1 MKGVGSRE
9 KIFTPF
15 HNHAHELYRR
25 HHPQILIIVEPCFA
39 EDRAQEV
46 IDTLL
51 YSHSQRIDSIGFS
64 GGIWMLWNEGSNLK
78 VGTLTTSEYSIH
90 ALVKVPI
97 QSHNF
102 LLTVIYAFPNFNK
115 KKILWNYLKILAPS
129 VNLPWVLFGDFND
142 MLVEDEKMGGLP
154 LNGSRLTAFRDC
166 INQCGLMDLGFH
178 GPRFTW
184 TNKNSICHR
193 NIKESLDRGL
203 GNSEWKIHFP
213 RTEIHHLP
221 RTKSDHCPI
230 LMDTDPPKSKSH
242 KPFKFEQI
250 WLTDPSFSN
259 LVKKS

>member
-1 MKGVGSRE
+1 MRVGSRE

-15 HNHAHELYRR
+15 HNHAHELYHR
-25 HHPQILIIVEPCFA
+25 HHPQILIIVEPCIA

-90 ALVKVPI
+90 ALVMVPI

-154 LNGSRLTAFRDC
+154 LNGSRLSAFRDC
-166 INQCGLMDLGFH
+166 IN
-178 GPRFTW
+178 
-184 TNKNSICHR
+184 
-193 NIKESLDRGL
+193 
-203 GNSEWKIHFP
+203 
-213 RTEIHHLP
+213 
-221 RTKSDHCPI
+221 
-230 LMDTDPPKSKSH
+230 
-242 KPFKFEQI
+242 
-250 WLTDPSFSN
+250 
-259 LVKKS
+259 